1 MSGNIPQYFIDELL
15 TAIDIVELIDGF
27 VPLKKTGNSYSCCC
41 PFHQE
46 KTPSFHVIPHKQFF
60 YCFGCGASG
69 NSIKFMM
76 QFSHLDFPEA
86 IQHLAESAGMH
97 LPESTNIS
105 QQASQVSFYDFLE
118 KIKLLYQKELQRKPH
133 ALEEYTQS
141 RGLSQVMIEQF
152 QLGYAPSE
160 WNFLMKTFPKQ
171 TTMLEETGMIVP
183 KDTKHYYDRFRHRL
197 MFPLHNRKG
206 KLIGFAGRVIGP
218 DDKPKYMNSP
228 ETVLF
233 HKQKE
238 LYGLHQVIKQQDH
251 PDFIVVV
258 EGYLDVIALFQYG
271 IPNAVATMGTATS
284 TYHLQILNKYT
295 DDIVFCFDGD
305 EAGKK
310 AAWRALENCL
320 PLYNQMSS
328 IRFLF
333 LPDDHDPD
341 SFIREKGVDEFLQAL
356 KKSQPLHQYFTRQLY
371 MLYGK
376 SGTQKLIQEAQKALS
391 VLEDGPGK
399 ELLIE
404 EITRITRLDP
414 YRVRQWFTQTA
425 EAPQAAHG
433 PQKTQSTPLRLAL
446 ALLIQYPQLCQQLPP
461 ALLEQLNC
469 PEPLNM
475 LLKHL
480 RKQPELSTVNLIERF
495 RDSLY
500 FDSFNKLAMF
510 PLNVQ
515 QEQRLPTLLEI
526 FTFLTKQDTN
536 EEIEGLLKKL
546 REYGLSNEEK
556 LYLQQ
561 LLKTRHQ
568 N

>member
-15 TAIDIVELIDGF
+15 TAVDIVELIDGF
-27 VPLKKTGNSYSCCC
+27 IPLKKTGNSYSCCC

-69 NSIKFMM
+69 NSIKFVM

-86 IQHLAESAGMH
+86 IQQLADTAGMH

-118 KIKLLYQKELQRKPH
+118 KIKLLYQKELHRKPK
-133 ALEEYTQS
+133 ALEEYMQS
-141 RGLSQVMIEQF
+141 RGLSQAMIEQF
-152 QLGYAPSE
+152 QLGFAPSE

-171 TTMLEETGMIVP
+171 TTMLEDTGMIVP
-183 KDTKHYYDRFRHRL
+183 KDTQHYYDRFRNRL

-218 DDKPKYMNSP
+218 EDKPKYMNSP

-284 TYHLQILNKYT
+284 TYHLQLLNKYT

-333 LPDDHDPD
+333 LPDGHDPD
-341 SFIREKGVDEFLQAL
+341 SFIRQKGVDEFLQAL

-376 SGTQKLIQEAQKALS
+376 SGAQKLIQEAQKALA

-414 YRVRQWFTQTA
+414 YRVRQWFTQTTD
-425 EAPQAAHG
+425 APQTAPT

-461 ALLEQLNC
+461 VLLGQLNC

-480 RKQPELSTVNLIERF
+480 RKQPELSSVNLIERF

-510 PLNVQ
+510 PLNIQ
-515 QEQRLPTLLEI
+515 EEQRLPTLLEI

-546 REYGLSNEEK
+546 REYGLSDEEK

-568 N
+568 H